1 MSSSIEGKTTP
12 FNYTQ
17 AGDSDYLADEA
28 YDIIRTIRDPEFPH
42 SLEELEVV
50 DPDLVKV
57 TINEEHRMIH
67 FEVTWVP
74 TTPTCGFALNIA
86 LCIRVKLQRELSV
99 KQWAKI
105 DIYVQEGKH
114 DNKTGIDR

>member
-1 MSSSIEGKTTP
+1 MTQGTQNTSTS

-42 SLEELEVV
+42 SLEELNVV
-50 DPDLVKV
+50 DPDLVVV
-57 TINEEHRMIH
+57 TVNEEHKMIN

-74 TTPTCGFALNIA
+74 TTPSCGFALNIA

-114 DNKTGIDR
+114 DNKEGIDR